1 MRQFVFCLKNK
12 RSIFQI
18 YVEID
23 NNFINYDEIVDSIKN
38 NYYLWNLNDGYDFL
52 FNSKLIIYID
62 DGRGRYIEKS

>member
-52 FNSKLIIYID
+52 FNSKIIIYID